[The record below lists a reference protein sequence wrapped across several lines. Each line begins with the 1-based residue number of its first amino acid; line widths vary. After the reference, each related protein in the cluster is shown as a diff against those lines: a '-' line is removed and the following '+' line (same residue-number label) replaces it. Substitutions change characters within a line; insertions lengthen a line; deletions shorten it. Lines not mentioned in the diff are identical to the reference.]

1 MPILQQSITGLGDDF
16 ITNLIVVV
24 MSYVSRKTRLNSVS
38 QAVSLSVHSVSQ
50 SASQLVSWPI
60 Y

>member
-1 MPILQQSITGLGDDF
+1 MPILQQSITGLDDDF

-24 MSYVSRKTRLNSVS
+24 MLYVSRKTRLNSVS

-50 SASQLVSWPI
+50 SAS
-60 Y
+60 